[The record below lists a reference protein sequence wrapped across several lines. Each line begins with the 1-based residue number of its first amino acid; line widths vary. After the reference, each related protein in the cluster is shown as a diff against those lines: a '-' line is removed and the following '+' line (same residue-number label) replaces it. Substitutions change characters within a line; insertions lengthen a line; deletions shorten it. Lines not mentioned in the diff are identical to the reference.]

1 MTAKRLGIEE
11 LHCFGR
17 QQNRSRRQD
26 IETRRDEQG
35 ARRISGPTDL
45 SWLVPQYPGR
55 ISWHEPQY
63 PRSAGSYPSIPAGSA
78 GTSPSNPDQLAR
90 TPVSLQD
97 QLARAPVSQ
106 IRIALYRGVLPAQNR
121 TGDRAASCRK
131 DVYTSP
137 SLLLQAGGA
146 CAVRGARGGRRYR
159 GQTFAPPPSPVML
172 CACARL
178 HHTRQ

>member
-11 LHCFGR
+11 LYCFGR

-121 TGDRAASCRK
+121 TAIEQ
-131 DVYTSP
+131 
-137 SLLLQAGGA
+137 LQAA
-146 CAVRGARGGRRYR
+146 HFR
-159 GQTFAPPPSPVML
+159 
-172 CACARL
+172 
-178 HHTRQ
+178 